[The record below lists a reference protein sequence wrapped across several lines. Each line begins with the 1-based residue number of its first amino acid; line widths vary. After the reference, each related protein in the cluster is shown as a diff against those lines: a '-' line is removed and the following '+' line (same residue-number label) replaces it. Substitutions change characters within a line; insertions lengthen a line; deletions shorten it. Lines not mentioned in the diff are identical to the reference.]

1 MQLQG
6 TAKQGLTYVRKDHSL
21 SPNSYHF
28 QDRLVP
34 SAYNDAESH
43 NTLKVACSICVL
55 VSRLI

>member
-21 SPNSYHF
+21 SPNSYQS

-34 SAYNDAESH
+34 GAYNDAKS
-43 NTLKVACSICVL
+43 NNVLVVACSICVL
-55 VSRLI
+55 VSR